1 MVEIV
6 RVTLPGLPI
15 TLGWL
20 NRFHHKPYY
29 AMHPVR
35 STGRHFRCDKARSK
49 GLNFRS
55 HRGATNKELWEEAM
69 PTETMTKWRG
79 QAGLLSLRQTSIH
92 WDKGRC
98 RCLATGP
105 SARPPFRPLASSALL
120 ILTAS
125 SVSGLVLAG
134 LQLFH
139 DT

>member
-20 NRFHHKPYY
+20 NRFHQQPYY

-35 STGRHFRCDKARSK
+35 STGRHFRRDKARSN

-69 PTETMTKWRG
+69 PTETDERLMKTQRKRAMNKKMLAMETRE
-79 QAGLLSLRQTSIH
+79 QADVRGLLYIR
-92 WDKGRC
+92 WWY
-98 RCLATGP
+98 
-105 SARPPFRPLASSALL
+105 
-120 ILTAS
+120 
-125 SVSGLVLAG
+125 
-134 LQLFH
+134 
-139 DT
+139 